1 VTTARTGIGAGA
13 PAPASSPAATPDPGG
28 HAGSGSPAPARSG
41 LARRL
46 AQLVSSARSGFEGT
60 PGRLKGLGALTVAAC
75 LVFGLVAG
83 FSFRAADGALSRA
96 GANTDQLVRV
106 QAIQNHVIQADADA
120 TNAFLVGGLEPPG
133 QRADYTDAI
142 AAASKLIAEAAQS
155 QPADGPALGTLNQ
168 ALLSYASEIEQ
179 ARANNRQALPV
190 GAQYLKDA
198 SADLRAD
205 ALPPLKNLVDANN
218 QRVEEEFDN
227 ARTAAIW
234 LGVAGFLT
242 LVVLILGL
250 VWLARR
256 THRYVNAPLAA
267 AAVIVLVTLVVGAIG
282 LVGIGNKV
290 DAVRDGVYAATLS
303 TAQARIAGFDAKS
316 NESLTLIARGS
327 GADFE
332 TAWQHSD
339 AVVRG
344 ELDKLRSN
352 DATTELE
359 PLQWDGYASVH
370 KQIRR
375 LDDAGNWD
383 GAVSLATGN
392 GASSSNATF
401 ASFDTSSGEQLE
413 SLGGDTASQLDQ
425 AGGWLP
431 LAAVLGLLAGII
443 AGLCAWWGVTLR
455 LEEYR

>member
-1 VTTARTGIGAGA
+1 VTTARTGAGA
-13 PAPASSPAATPDPGG
+13 TAPAHTPEAAPESARHT
-28 HAGSGSPAPARSG
+28 GSPTPRARSG
-41 LARRL
+41 LSRRL
-46 AQLVSSARSGFEGT
+46 SAFGSSVRSGFEGT
-60 PGRLKGLGALTVAAC
+60 PGRLKGLGALTVVAC

-83 FSFRAADGALSRA
+83 FSFRSADGALARA

-106 QAIQNHVIQADADA
+106 QAIQNHVSQADADA
-120 TNAFLVGGLEPPG
+120 TNAFLVGGLEPPA
-133 QRADYTDAI
+133 QRADYTEAI
-142 AAASKLIAEAAQS
+142 TAASKLIAEAAQN
-155 QPADGPALGTLNQ
+155 QPADGPALGALNE
-168 ALLSYASEIEQ
+168 ALVSYATEIEQ
-179 ARANNRQALPV
+179 ARANNRQALPI

-198 SADLRAD
+198 SADLRAN

-242 LVVLILGL
+242 LVVLVLGL

-256 THRYVNAPLAA
+256 TRRYVNAPLAA
-267 AAVIVLVTLVVGAIG
+267 AAAIVLVTLLVGAIG

-290 DAVRDGVYAATLS
+290 DSVHDGAYAATLS

-332 TAWQHSD
+332 TAWQDSD
-339 AVVRG
+339 AVVQR
-344 ELDKLRSN
+344 ELGNLRSN
-352 DATTELE
+352 DASAALD
-359 PLQWDGYASVH
+359 PLPWDDYASVH
-370 KQIRR
+370 EQIRK

-383 GAVSLATGN
+383 GAVQLATGT
-392 GASSSNATF
+392 GSKSGNATF
-401 ASFDTSSGEQLE
+401 ASFDTRSGEQLDN
-413 SLGGDTASQLDQ
+413 LGSDTASQLEQ

-431 LAAVLGLLAGII
+431 FAAALGLVAGII
-443 AGLCAWWGVTLR
+443 AALCAWWGVSLR

>member
-1 VTTARTGIGAGA
+1 MTTARTAGGAGA
-13 PAPASSPAATPDPGG
+13 AVPAPPPAANPGG
-28 HAGSGSPAPARSG
+28 QPSPGSPAPGAQSG

-46 AQLVSSARSGFEGT
+46 AQLGSSVRSGFEGT
-60 PGRLKGLGALTVAAC
+60 PGRLKGLGAITVAAC

-83 FSFRAADGALSRA
+83 FSFRSADGALSRA

-120 TNAFLVGGLEPPG
+120 TNAFLVGGLEPPA

-142 AAASKLIAEAAQS
+142 TDASKLIAEAAQS
-155 QPADGPALGTLNQ
+155 QPADGPALGALNE
-168 ALLSYASEIEQ
+168 ALVSYATEIEQ
-179 ARANNRQALPV
+179 ARANNRQALPI

-198 SADLRAD
+198 SSDLRAD

-227 ARTAAIW
+227 ARTAVIW

-242 LVVLILGL
+242 LVVLVLGL

-256 THRYVNAPLAA
+256 MRRYVNAPLAA
-267 AAVIVLVTLVVGAIG
+267 AAAIVLVTLLLGAIG

-290 DAVRDGVYAATLS
+290 DSVRGGVYAATLS

-327 GADFE
+327 GAAFE
-332 TAWQHSD
+332 TAWQGSD
-339 AVVRG
+339 DVVQR
-344 ELDKLRSN
+344 ELGKLSSN
-352 DATTELE
+352 EATAELE
-359 PLQWDGYASVH
+359 PLPWDGYASVH
-370 KQIRR
+370 QQIRK

-383 GAVSLATGN
+383 GAVQLATGT
-392 GASSSNATF
+392 GSKSGNATF
-401 ASFDTSSGEQLE
+401 ASFDTSSGDQLN
-413 SLGGDTASQLDQ
+413 SLGKDTASQLDQ

-431 LAAVLGLLAGII
+431 FAAALGLVAGII
-443 AGLCAWWGVTLR
+443 AALCAWWGVSLR